1 MNIEILQEYIDD
13 FEREIIQS
21 GFKRDLDDFIGS
33 LPASQSNIVAL
44 RDIANNVYSTI
55 NNFYSSDLPSQL
67 ETLLPKENIRPFT
80 EIAFDE
86 KLIELIDNKE
96 IPQQEFFN
104 QITSIFT
111 QLQKTIQQN
120 ITEITNIKQ
129 FIGPYIT
136 EEIERISEEDEAIIS
151 IVFKEEKTVSS
162 LKQFTKNL
170 VAWNRTLPIYHQ
182 LVNSDP
188 PEDIGI
194 IGVQNGSI
202 DFVVNINVDVAL
214 NLVEVFKVGF
224 QVFAS
229 YLAYKKMLK
238 PIIASYHG
246 NKDLIKQEAD
256 REKLLLSNIGI
267 AIDNKIKSQHKE
279 AKKHDKKID
288 GTAINKKVE
297 QVAELIASHIVNG
310 NDLKLLALPEP
321 EEVEGEENKSTFQK
335 KKEDLQHKSL
345 EARKQLKDIPQ
356 EDRIKLLEMY
366 IGVEVKEPK
375 EE

>member
-366 IGVEVKEPK
+366 SGVEVKEPK